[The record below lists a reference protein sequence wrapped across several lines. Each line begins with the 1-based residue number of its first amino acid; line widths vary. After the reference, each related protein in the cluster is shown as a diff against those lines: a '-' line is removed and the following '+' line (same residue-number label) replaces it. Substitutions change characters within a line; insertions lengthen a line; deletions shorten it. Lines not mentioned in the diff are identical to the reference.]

1 MSMLSR
7 RVTPLKRPNTPSKY
21 TWPHPGQMVPQDK
34 KIRKGTKMKRVF
46 HALTLLSLA
55 AIVFVTIIFPAS
67 YTAVMIS

>member
-1 MSMLSR
+1 
-7 RVTPLKRPNTPSKY
+7 
-21 TWPHPGQMVPQDK
+21 
-34 KIRKGTKMKRVF
+34 MKRVF